1 MKNEVSIKGKKMTK
15 KRAILLQCS
24 MKILVKKEQK
34 RGIFDQKVRSKNGK
48 NR

>member
-1 MKNEVSIKGKKMTK
+1 MKNEMIIKGKKIGK

-24 MKILVKKEQK
+24 MKILVKNEQK
-34 RGIFDQKVRSKNGK
+34 RGIFGQKVGSKNGK